1 MSNPVSVAFFS
12 LEIGLTT
19 TMPNY
24 AGGLGI
30 LAGDMLKSAADL
42 NLNVVGVS
50 LLYSK
55 GIFQQAINSKG
66 EQTEFYLDWQPKE
79 LLKLRPEH
87 WYLKIDNRPVKVQ
100 IWEYHLSR
108 ADGQHNPI
116 YFLDTNCP
124 ENHPEDRLI
133 TSELYPSDEI
143 VWLKQQI
150 VLGLGG
156 VQALQI
162 LGYPWF
168 DVYHLNESHDMFVLV
183 ELRKQLGSWEKVKAK
198 SVITVHTPLPG
209 AHKIVKLNQIKK
221 FLGPDYEEVFEDE
234 FFLNSEFNQ
243 TEFAI
248 HFSKYA
254 NGVAIKHGI
263 TTQQTYPQ
271 YTIEAVTNGIHPKTW
286 TNPYLQEILNQYI
299 PDWAINPAN
308 LRLANRIPANLILEA
323 HKKAKIDL
331 IEFIAKITGEVL
343 DAHVFTIAFARRKVP
358 YKRANL
364 IFSNLNKLNQIAED
378 NGGLQLVFSG
388 KAWPTDMQGKQILKD
403 LFDIKK
409 QLSKAVKLVFIPNY
423 NITVASK
430 LVAGVD
436 LWLNTPLIPWEAS
449 GTSGMKANLNGIPNF
464 SVLDGWW
471 LEGWLEGVTG
481 WAIGDESGNL
491 DKELTDLY
499 EKLEKLILPT
509 YHNKSQWVQIMI
521 NCIAING
528 SYFNTHRVMLD
539 YLTKAYSK
547 TLQENYYLVANP
559 RLVSILEN
567 TLAN

>member
-1 MSNPVSVAFFS
+1 MPKPISVVFFS
-12 LEIGLTT
+12 FEIGLTA

-30 LAGDMLKSAADL
+30 LAGDILKSSADL

-55 GIFQQAINSKG
+55 GIFQQAINSEG
-66 EQTEFYLDWQPKE
+66 EQTEFYLDWQPQQ
-79 LLKLRPEH
+79 LLKLRPEQ
-87 WYLKIDNRPVKVQ
+87 WYLKIDNRLVKVQ
-100 IWEYHLSR
+100 IWEYSLTR
-108 ADGQHNPI
+108 TDGQHNHI

-133 TSELYPSDEI
+133 TNELYPSDET

-150 VLGLGG
+150 LLGLGG

-168 DVYHLNESHDMFVLV
+168 GTYHLNESHDMFVLV
-183 ELRKQLGSWEKVKAK
+183 ELRKQLGDWEKVKEK
-198 SVITVHTPLPG
+198 SVITIHTPLPG
-209 AHKIVKLNQIKK
+209 AHRIVNLNQIKK
-221 FLGPDYEEVFEDE
+221 FLDPNYEEVFNDE
-234 FFLNSEFNQ
+234 FFVNNEFNQ

-254 NGVAIKHGI
+254 NGVAIKHGL
-263 TTQQTYPQ
+263 TTQQTYPK
-271 YTIEAVTNGIHPKTW
+271 YTIEAVTNGVHPKTW
-286 TNPYLQEILNQYI
+286 VSPYLQEIFNQYI
-299 PDWAINPAN
+299 PDWSINPTS
-308 LRLANRIPANLILEA
+308 LRLATRIPANLILEA
-323 HKKAKIDL
+323 HKRAKTEL
-331 IEFIAKITGEVL
+331 IEFIAKTTGEIL
-343 DAHVFTIAFARRKVP
+343 DPHLFTIAFARRKVP

-364 IFSNLNKLNQIAED
+364 IFSNLSKLNQIAED

-388 KAWPTDMQGKQILKD
+388 KAWPTDLKGKQILKEI
-403 LFDIKK
+403 FDIKK
-409 QLSKAVKLVFIPNY
+409 HLSKAIKVVFIPNY
-423 NITVASK
+423 NMDIASK

-471 LEGWLEGVTG
+471 IEGWLEGVTG
-481 WAIGDESGNL
+481 WAIGDESGDLN
-491 DKELTDLY
+491 KEITDLY
-499 EKLEKLILPT
+499 DKLEKLILPI
-509 YHNKSQWVQIMI
+509 YHNKSQWAQIMT

-539 YLTKAYSK
+539 YLTKAYNK
-547 TLQENYYLVANP
+547 TLQKDYSLVTNS
-559 RLVSILEN
+559 RLVSVLEN
-567 TLAN
+567 TMTV